1 MNNTK
6 EHTENKPRWR
16 AEIGEEYYYIVF
28 NCFGAFLA
36 LRANDYR
43 HEDNE
48 RYYNSGNY
56 FRTDKEAKKYIEI
69 IKDVLINRK

>member
-1 MNNTK
+1 MNNTE

-16 AEIGEEYYYIVF
+16 AEIGGEYYYIVL
-28 NCFGAFLA
+28 NCSGEFLVFRAF
-36 LRANDYR
+36 DYR
-43 HEDNE
+43 HGDNE

-56 FRTDKEAKKYIEI
+56 FRTDKEAKKYMEI